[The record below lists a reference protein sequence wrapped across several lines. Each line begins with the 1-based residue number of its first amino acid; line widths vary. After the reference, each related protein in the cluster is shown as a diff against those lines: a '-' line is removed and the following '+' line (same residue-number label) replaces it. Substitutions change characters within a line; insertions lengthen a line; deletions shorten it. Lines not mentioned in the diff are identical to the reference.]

1 MNRLPREP
9 EAFGEAIVR
18 EMLRMQPERNIEFS
32 GPLDVVA
39 DGHHLDLSHLYR
51 MVWQQPKQGQHIV
64 TQYLD
69 RLEAMRAAESTRTAP
84 VVEQRHGWTIAAAL
98 IWYKQR
104 QRAAPACDL

>member
-18 EMLRMQPERNIEFS
+18 EMIRLQPTRTIEFS

-64 TQYLD
+64 TQYLPSEV
-69 RLEAMRAAESTRTAP
+69 RKVIRAHLRNHLTGRGLRR
-84 VVEQRHGWTIAAAL
+84 VWG
-98 IWYKQR
+98 
-104 QRAAPACDL
+104 